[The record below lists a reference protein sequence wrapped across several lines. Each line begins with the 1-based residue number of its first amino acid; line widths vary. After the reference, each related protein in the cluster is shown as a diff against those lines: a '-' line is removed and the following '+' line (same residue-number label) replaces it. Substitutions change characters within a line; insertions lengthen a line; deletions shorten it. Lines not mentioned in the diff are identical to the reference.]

1 VSEETD
7 FSEDF
12 PEFMSHTDQVAVSHH
27 EIFSSYVKA
36 GFTEDQALDMLK
48 VMVAVS
54 MKNSGSGE

>member
-27 EIFSSYVKA
+27 EIMVSYVKA
-36 GFTEDQALDMLK
+36 GFTPEQALDLLK
-48 VMVAVS
+48 VMLAIS
-54 MKNSGSGE
+54 MRNSE

>member
-27 EIFSSYVKA
+27 EILMSYVKA
-36 GFTEDQALDMLK
+36 GFREDQALDLLK
-48 VMVAVS
+48 VMIAIS
-54 MKNSGSGE
+54 LRGSSE